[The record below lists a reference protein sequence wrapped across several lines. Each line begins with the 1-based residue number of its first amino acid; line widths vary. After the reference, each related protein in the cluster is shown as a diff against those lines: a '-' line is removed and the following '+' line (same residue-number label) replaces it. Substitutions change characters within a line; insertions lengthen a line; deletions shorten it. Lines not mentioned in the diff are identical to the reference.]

1 MPETG
6 LEPVQDKSYQIL
18 SLGRLPFRH
27 SGIYNPQ
34 KSALSLRG
42 DAGGDVTKKYSQLNQ
57 KNGLKSIFFELGAP
71 LGELDFKSIA
81 STKFRHAGIFYPQ
94 INLISQ
100 GRCWG
105 RC

>member
-1 MPETG
+1 
-6 LEPVQDKSYQIL
+6 
-18 SLGRLPFRH
+18 
-27 SGIYNPQ
+27 
-34 KSALSLRG
+34 
-42 DAGGDVTKKYSQLNQ
+42 
-57 KNGLKSIFFELGAP
+57 LKSIFFELGAP